1 MRIGTKSLIS
11 GLIIITAEG
20 EARAKNKAMAH
31 HGATGVLSV
40 LEVNNGCKE
49 NETENHEAG
58 S

>member
-11 GLIIITAEG
+11 GLIIITAED
-20 EARAKNKAMAH
+20 EAHAKIKAVTH
-31 HGATGVLSV
+31 HDATGVLSV